1 MKILIRPKDHQLE
14 IIIQFS
20 MSMPENLL
28 AIIYSNSLS
37 NTRVPFHFRTICHCH
52 IHHHAKV
59 IKNVM
64 VNHLFRLGSPCWL
77 SILVFCPWRSVY
89 RFGIQP
95 KWCLWQVGENQ
106 QACHSHTS
114 LSTDSSRD
122 GPLHPWNG
130 DCDSCATWVD
140 ASMREML
147 RPMQACS

>member
-1 MKILIRPKDHQLE
+1 MKILIRPKGHQLE

-28 AIIYSNSLS
+28 AIIHSNSLS

-77 SILVFCPWRSVY
+77 SILVFCPWRSGY
-89 RFGIQP
+89 PFGIQP

-114 LSTDSSRD
+114 LST
-122 GPLHPWNG
+122 GETPLKGTKQALIGAQPISWN
-130 DCDSCATWVD
+130 TQHVK
-140 ASMREML
+140 
-147 RPMQACS
+147 RPRCQNQK